1 MGNGCIACS
10 AVAVLVASGAQGS
23 TLEFSSLPGNEGLG
37 FYSGTIT
44 WSYLGSGAGTV
55 AFTLENESPASNGG
69 YLTGIAF
76 NVTTG
81 LSLTY
86 ASGLAG
92 WSGISGVSADPFPDF
107 DYGAAVSG
115 NWLGGGSPNKGIAAG
130 ETGTLVFSVTG
141 TDALLAG
148 LSASA
153 FLDGSNGY
161 AFAARFRGFED
172 GGSDKVLGDPPT
184 APAPSAFA
192 MAATGMLG
200 SMIARRRRK

>member
-23 TLEFSSLPGNEGLG
+23 TLGFSSLPGIEGLG

-55 AFTLENESPASNGG
+55 AFTLENESPSANGG

-76 NVTTG
+76 NVASG

-92 WSGISGVSADPFPDF
+92 WSGISGVSASPFPDF
-107 DYGAAVSG
+107 DYGAAIG
-115 NWLGGGSPNKGIAAG
+115 GDWLGGGLADQGIAVDDV
-130 ETGTLVFSVTG
+130 GTLVFSVTG
-141 TDALLAG
+141 ADALLSG

-153 FLDGSNGY
+153 FLDGSSGY

-184 APAPSAFA
+184 VPTPSAFA
-192 MAATGMLG
+192 MAATGVLG
-200 SMIARRRRK
+200 SIIARRRRK